1 MVFDLHFHVVRLW
14 LHFLF
19 DYDFLFLFLWLSIW
33 KGPTF
38 KVWVKHRWAIVL
50 ISLWWW
56 IAQLTSPV
64 LTRTRTR
71 LFFILLL
78 FLNLHLLD
86 LLLLLLHTTQLIH
99 QLHGHLILLFHSL
112 SMILNHLPLLLF
124 KSLNYL
130 LLLFII
136 FLL

>member
-38 KVWVKHRWAIVL
+38 EVWVKHWWAIVL
-50 ISLWWW
+50 ISLRWW

-64 LTRTRTR
+64 LTRARTR